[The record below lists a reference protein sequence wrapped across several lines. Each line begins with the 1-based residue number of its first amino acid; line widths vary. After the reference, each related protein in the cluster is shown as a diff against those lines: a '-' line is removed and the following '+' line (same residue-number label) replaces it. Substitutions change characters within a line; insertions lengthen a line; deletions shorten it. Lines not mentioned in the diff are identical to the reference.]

1 MKKALLGVLVLLVAA
16 PVFAAI
22 SPARLYEIAA
32 NDIIPEI
39 RMAAGFA
46 LINLNYFND
55 KSEAEL
61 MAICGGDDSEAIKMV
76 ASAALS
82 KLWIG
87 AGKSKIFL
95 LNVITGDDSEY
106 VRLAAIDPIL
116 EYLIGYNDKALQ
128 YLINNAPTFELR
140 YAAAKA
146 FFHNHR
152 GDYKTAE
159 ALEEICNDE
168 DKSDGFR
175 KAAADLLAGVYQ
187 FPPAT
192 AKSQA
197 DLEDQA
203 LNGANEY
210 LRYAAAKA
218 LSTHLIKSDLDETA
232 LWQIVTSFY
241 KNPSFSAEYKWAY
254 ELALGSR
261 WAG

>member
-1 MKKALLGVLVLLVAA
+1 MRKALLGVLVLLVAA
-16 PVFAAI
+16 PVLAAI

-46 LINLNYFND
+46 LINLNYFSD
-55 KSEAEL
+55 KDEATL
-61 MAICGGDDSEAIKMV
+61 IAICREGESEAIKEV

-87 AGKSKIFL
+87 ADKSKTFL
-95 LNVITGDDSEY
+95 LNIITGDDSEY
-106 VRLAAIDPIL
+106 VRKAAIDPIL

-128 YLINNAPTFELR
+128 YLIDNAHTFELR

-159 ALEEICNDE
+159 ALEEVCND
-168 DKSDGFR
+168 DSKSDGFR

-192 AKSQA
+192 AKSREE
-197 DLEDQA
+197 LEDQA

-210 LRYAAAKA
+210 LRHAAAKA
-218 LSTHLIKSDLDETA
+218 LAAYLIKSDIDETT

-241 KNPSFSAEYKWAY
+241 KNDAFSAEYKWAY

>member
-39 RMAAGFA
+39 RIAAGFA
-46 LINLNYFND
+46 LINLNYFSD

-61 MAICGGDDSEAIKMV
+61 LAICRGENSDGVKMA
-76 ASAALS
+76 ASDALS

-95 LNVITGDDSEY
+95 LNVITGDDSEC
-106 VRLAAIDPIL
+106 VRRAAIAPL
-116 EYLIGYNDKALQ
+116 LSYLITYNDKALE
-128 YLINNAPTFELR
+128 YLIDKAPTFELR
-140 YAAAKA
+140 YAAATA
-146 FFHNHR
+146 YFHNHR

-192 AKSQA
+192 AKSQ
-197 DLEDQA
+197 DELEDQA

-218 LSTHLIKSDLDETA
+218 LATHLIESDLDETT

-241 KNPSFSAEYKWAY
+241 KNESFSAEYKWAY